1 MTQLPGTS
9 ITHPEDL
16 KWEAVGPLDENG
28 KGIFI
33 SPIYGDTKTKGPTYF
48 LMKYSAG
55 LKALPH
61 IHSGDYYSV
70 VVSGSF
76 RHYLETEQEGEVLTA
91 GAAWFQRGTVVHQDC
106 CVGPEDCI
114 LSIFW
119 PEGFDVELADSK

>member
-1 MTQLPGTS
+1 MGC
-9 ITHPEDL
+9 
-16 KWEAVGPLDENG
+16 GRPLDENA

-33 SPIYGDTKTKGPTYF
+33 SPIYGDTKTKGPTFF

-55 LKALPH
+55 VKAPPH

-76 RHYLETEQEGEVLTA
+76 RHYLETEQECEVLTA
-91 GAAWFQRGTVVHQDC
+91 GAAWFQKGTVVHQDC

-119 PEGFDVELADSK
+119 PEGFDVELADGK

>member
-9 ITHPEDL
+9 ITHPKDL

-55 LKALPH
+55 LKAPPH

-76 RHYLETEQEGEVLTA
+76 RHYLETEQECEVLTA
-91 GAAWFQRGTVVHQDC
+91 GAAWC
-106 CVGPEDCI
+106 IVGSPDKGI
-114 LSIFW
+114 L
-119 PEGFDVELADSK
+119 VA